1 MTAFSIGGSVG
12 VIDQAGLTVAVSVPA
27 GTDTSALV
35 ATFEHTGAKVQVA
48 NRNQTSGETAN
59 DFSSPK
65 NYKVIAENGESKTYA
80 VTVEVEPE

>member
-1 MTAFSIGGSVG
+1 M
-12 VIDQAGLTVAVSVPA
+12 
-27 GTDTSALV
+27 
-35 ATFEHTGAKVQVA
+35 QVA